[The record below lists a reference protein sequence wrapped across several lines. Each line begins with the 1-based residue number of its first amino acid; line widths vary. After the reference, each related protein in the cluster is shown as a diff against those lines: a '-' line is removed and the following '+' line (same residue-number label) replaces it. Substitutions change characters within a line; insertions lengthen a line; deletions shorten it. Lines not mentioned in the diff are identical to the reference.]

1 MFANFKKDPLR
12 GITGPRTTVSRKKLQ
27 QQQNE
32 LQVKDKTLKTGLSDK
47 SNITCTGPLHTQ
59 GVTIAAIHKEK
70 DSQEVAKGI
79 EEATGMNVDESC
91 DKRFEI
97 TNSTVEDQT
106 EFDRIQAVSQGGTP
120 IPTQPD
126 TPGRIEG
133 KDIDDEN
140 RHVIITG
147 KNVHNQRCV
156 GTIDPTESIDIL
168 YTLIGEDIYDDN
180 FQCKPTKSGSLLI
193 GLKTTEQVKKLL
205 SLNKFGDYNVKVE
218 VAELVGTVRG
228 VIHEERLMNK
238 TEEYIKNKLSKERVV
253 KVRQIIKTIGEN
265 KVTTPLFILTF
276 KLKKL
281 PKTIKL
287 ASEIKRV
294 KPYQIR
300 PSQCKKCYRFGH
312 WFESC
317 TKN

>member
-1 MFANFKKDPLR
+1 
-12 GITGPRTTVSRKKLQ
+12 
-27 QQQNE
+27 
-32 LQVKDKTLKTGLSDK
+32 
-47 SNITCTGPLHTQ
+47 
-59 GVTIAAIHKEK
+59 
-70 DSQEVAKGI
+70 
-79 EEATGMNVDESC
+79 MNVDESC

-193 GLKTTEQVKKLL
+193 GVKTTEQVKK
-205 SLNKFGDYNVKVE
+205 
-218 VAELVGTVRG
+218 
-228 VIHEERLMNK
+228 
-238 TEEYIKNKLSKERVV
+238 
-253 KVRQIIKTIGEN
+253 
-265 KVTTPLFILTF
+265 TPIT
-276 KLKKL
+276 
-281 PKTIKL
+281 
-287 ASEIKRV
+287 
-294 KPYQIR
+294 Q
-300 PSQCKKCYRFGH
+300 
-312 WFESC
+312 
-317 TKN
+317 